1 MSVSDG
7 PHLEIIDRIK
17 KDLAD
22 LVGKEM
28 KLRANKGRK
37 VIIERIGTIQE
48 IYPNLF
54 VMLVK
59 EDGQRF
65 SRVSYSYVDLLT
77 KTVELTNNST
87 NENILQWLAKYN

>member
-17 KDLAD
+17 KDLTD

-37 VIIERIGTIQE
+37 VIIERIGTIKE

-59 EDGQRF
+59 EDGQRY

-77 KTVELTNNST
+77 RTVELTNNST
-87 NENILQWLAKYN
+87 NENILPWLTKYS

>member
-7 PHLEIIDRIK
+7 PHLEIIDKIK

-28 KLRANKGRK
+28 KLKANKGRK
-37 VIIERIGTIQE
+37 VIIERIGKIQE

-59 EDGQRF
+59 EDGQRY

-77 KTVELTNNST
+77 KTVELTNNNT
-87 NENILQWLAKYN
+87 NENILPWLAKYN

>member
-17 KDLAD
+17 KDLTV

-87 NENILQWLAKYN
+87 DENILPWLAKYN

>member
-28 KLRANKGRK
+28 KLKANKGRK
-37 VIIERIGTIQE
+37 VIIERVGTIQE

-59 EDGQRF
+59 EDGHRF

-87 NENILQWLAKYN
+87 NENILPWLAKYN

>member
-17 KDLAD
+17 KDLTD

-87 NENILQWLAKYN
+87 DENILPWLAKYN

>member
-7 PHLEIIDRIK
+7 PHLEIIDKIK

-28 KLRANKGRK
+28 KLKANKGRK

-59 EDGQRF
+59 EDGQRY

-77 KTVELTNNST
+77 KTVELTNNNT
-87 NENILQWLAKYN
+87 NENILPWLAKYN